1 MRRQTYIRS
10 TVLIGFAFLS
20 ACQQT
25 IVEPPENEPFRSTG
39 TLSTDRYDVA
49 SAVAV
54 GEQGEVFAAGV
65 QAYGAVTPYGVG
77 RGEEVRGFLNRYG
90 TGEKLVWQTALDL
103 TCTKRLP
110 TAQGANVCAVRVADL
125 EVLGADSY
133 LLTESVSRPEVEVGR
148 ARSYVLKYD
157 SAGKLLWQT
166 ALVSAAACRP
176 LGLAVVP
183 DGAVY
188 ALWQDYEAL
197 PDSPTQGTFAGL
209 RLGRISASGV
219 GEWFIRLASVPSYET
234 GRRTSRYRDVADV
247 AVLGETVLV
256 AGFSTVQAFSLT
268 GEPLW
273 QTPLADAPTDTAA
286 PEVGERFFARTEIVA
301 DGDRVYVG
309 RSSLESRGNE
319 PATAPRLELT
329 ALSSTG
335 ELLWN
340 ATLGD
345 DATDVADSRLVMDSQ
360 NRLQVAGT
368 VRTRGPE
375 GLSAPLNFMDV
386 YSDEG
391 MAEERKQLGSL
402 GSILDFAN
410 ADGAAYLVGVTGLQ
424 D

>member
-1 MRRQTYIRS
+1 M
-10 TVLIGFAFLS
+10 
-20 ACQQT
+20 
-25 IVEPPENEPFRSTG
+25 
-39 TLSTDRYDVA
+39 
-49 SAVAV
+49 
-54 GEQGEVFAAGV
+54 
-65 QAYGAVTPYGVG
+65 
-77 RGEEVRGFLNRYG
+77 
-90 TGEKLVWQTALDL
+90 
-103 TCTKRLP
+103 
-110 TAQGANVCAVRVADL
+110 RVADL
-125 EVLGADSY
+125 EVLGTDSY

-148 ARSYVLKYD
+148 ARSYIHKYGSD
-157 SAGKLLWQT
+157 GKLLWQT
-166 ALVSAAACRP
+166 PLVSAAACRP
-176 LGLAVVP
+176 LGLVVAP
-183 DGAVY
+183 DGSAYV
-188 ALWQDYEAL
+188 LWQDYNAL
-197 PDSPTQGTFAGL
+197 PNSPTQGTFAGL

-219 GEWFIRLASVPSYET
+219 GEWFIRLPSVPSYET

-301 DGDRVYVG
+301 GGDWIYVG

-329 ALSSTG
+329 TLSSTG

-345 DATDVADSRLVMDSQ
+345 DTTDIGNSRLAMDGE

-368 VRTRGPE
+368 VQTRGPE
-375 GLSAPLNFMDV
+375 GPSVPLNFIDV

-391 MAEERKQLGSL
+391 VTEERRQLGSL

-410 ADGAAYLVGVTGLQ
+410 ADGSAYVVGVTGLEDQ
-424 D
+424 TTQSTDAFLSVVTPAGIQTQK